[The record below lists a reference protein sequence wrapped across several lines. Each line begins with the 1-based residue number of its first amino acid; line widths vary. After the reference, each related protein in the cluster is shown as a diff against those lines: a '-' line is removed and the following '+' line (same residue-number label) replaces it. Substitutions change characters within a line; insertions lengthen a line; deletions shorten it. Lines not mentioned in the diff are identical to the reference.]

1 MHKFFILEMAMQSLQ
16 RDYTTIEN
24 LKMNKV
30 YLPIIEKLI
39 NSIRTDYYNEKRL
52 LAKQKIKIVKWEIID
67 EYFFD
72 LTITTPGED
81 QVFRYANMAVKTQ
94 VEKLLLARLQIE

>member
-1 MHKFFILEMAMQSLQ
+1 LYWDSLNVVNPHFP
-16 RDYTTIEN
+16 DGT
-24 LKMNKV
+24 
-30 YLPIIEKLI
+30 P
-39 NSIRTDYYNEKRL
+39 IRTDYYNEKRL

-94 VEKLLLARLQIE
+94 VEKLLSARLQIE